1 MIRKWGKG
9 AFDLSRLK
17 NISDDSYM
25 KHSGCLVA
33 FKVVT
38 YHGQCAK
45 SQLVWFG
52 ILRQYRKFRYLP
64 VLDKS
69 SISKK
74 SSQIICYKWIS
85 FIVQKS
91 KMKFNTRYQNK
102 SVFKNE
108 RKQDWGH

>member
-25 KHSGCLVA
+25 NHSGCLVA

-38 YHGQCAK
+38 YHWCAK

-64 VLDKS
+64 KLEKVQFQRNPVKLFVIDESLRNYFSIIHS
-69 SISKK
+69 SKAINE
-74 SSQIICYKWIS
+74 
-85 FIVQKS
+85 
-91 KMKFNTRYQNK
+91 M
-102 SVFKNE
+102 NE
-108 RKQDWGH
+108 RQDWGH